1 MTTKATEQ
9 HHTADASAVMAA
21 QLRVKI
27 DKRRGIE
34 SRPSII
40 ALSKATPRRIKN

>member
-1 MTTKATEQ
+1 
-9 HHTADASAVMAA
+9 MAA